1 MPQTKQKPAAD
12 AAAPPI
18 QPEPQ
23 KPNPTELREG
33 ETKRQFEALEG
44 FARMFNEEMSLHDFQ
59 TLKTFKLILDRN
71 RGSSTPIESFLLGLV
86 YLYQSSDDN
95 GKGLTLEDIQWE
107 MRQELLDSDA
117 LTQTIK
123 DAHFMASRYPLPE
136 PTAEPTQQS

>member
-1 MPQTKQKPAAD
+1 MGPY
-12 AAAPPI
+12 
-18 QPEPQ
+18 
-23 KPNPTELREG
+23 N
-33 ETKRQFEALEG
+33 
-44 FARMFNEEMSLHDFQ
+44 FQ

-71 RGSSTPIESFLLGLV
+71 RGSRTPIESFLVGLV

-95 GKGLTLEDIQWE
+95 GKGLTLKDIEWE

-136 PTAEPTQQS
+136 STAEPALENS